1 MKKIR
6 IFSFFILLC
15 LLFTAASPAALAL
28 EAPAVTAQ
36 SWIIVDLNT
45 GEVIAEQN
53 ADAERSPASLTKIM
67 TGLLAVEA
75 VESEADPLTMDEIVT
90 AGFDCQTGLDSSSS
104 NASIV
109 AGEKMSF
116 RDFFYCAMVVSA
128 NEACNVIGTRVSG
141 SIGGFVDRMNSRAAE
156 LGLTHTHFVDP
167 NGLSYDN
174 TTTARELSV
183 ILQEA
188 LRHEDFLEAFTTS
201 TYTVPKTNYNDPREL
216 VSTDALTTPNSYY
229 SQYGDFLYKQA
240 IGAKTGFTRRA
251 GYCLASVAEMEVDEP
266 DVDEDNDLR
275 VMIIVLGCPGPLT
288 GDSAE
293 PENFNDTIRLYDW
306 VFENF
311 AYHEVLSSSEIIR
324 QCPVS
329 QAEGEGMVNLRSVDS
344 LTLLLPADAPP
355 ESRELD
361 VRIFEDRL
369 SAPIA
374 ANTVLGTLNVTID
387 GKTYGPYDLI
397 TPVEIKMAKSEIIQD
412 KVNEFFLS
420 REVIIIGVVLI
431 IIVLLYIALVIRYR
445 ALHRK
450 HLREKRR
457 MEKRREAAR
466 RQRQQQ
472 NEASPEAVREPTQRF
487 TAIHSAERS
496 ADAID
501 LARFFDE
508 PAPTAEAPAPADEEK
523 SAVPEADSLPSDQ
536 AAPESPAA
544 DPAPAEEE

>member
-15 LLFTAASPAALAL
+15 LLLTAAAPAALAL

-45 GEVIAEQN
+45 GEVIAEHN

-188 LRHEDFLEAFTTS
+188 LGHEEFRAAFRTS
-201 TYTVPKTNYNDPREL
+201 YYTVPKTNYNDERSL
-216 VSTDALTTPNSYY
+216 KSTDALTTPDSYY
-229 SQYGDFLYKQA
+229 SQYGDYSYA
-240 IGAKTGFTRRA
+240 NAVGAKTGFTRRA
-251 GYCLASVAEMEVDEP
+251 GYCLASVAEKDDMK
-266 DVDEDNDLR
+266 

-293 PENFNDTIRLYDW
+293 PENFRDTIRLYDW
-306 VFENF
+306 VFESF

-445 ALHRK
+445 TLHRK

-523 SAVPEADSLPSDQ
+523 SAAPEADSLPSDE

-544 DPAPAEEE
+544 ESAPAEEE